1 MMDKKKFLAYEKSL
15 KGSKRFSF
23 WSPPKYTIKF
33 KSNLSTKHFIAL
45 ANKIFPDFDWEIF
58 YKDEESIE
66 FKRRSPMDTEE
77 WTEKITVKTSSNG
90 MIEVLSQSLTDASYD
105 SGENH
110 KRVQFFQYV
119 MEECTKDY
127 TNEEL
132 DSLVEEVKK
141 EDNMADYVIPE
152 KLPKPPLFKNSTIS
166 YSIITALLGSSL
178 FAVIFGLM
186 THFFYI
192 LILWESLIG
201 IALGFIIG
209 QSVKWGNYTNF
220 TNLHY
225 LIIGAVVSIL
235 FGSQYFQYQL
245 FIVENSMVSIGF
257 IDFVIARLEAGF
269 HFSDFNA
276 GWIGWLIVW
285 VLQFCM
291 IYFIS
296 LNRLVSST
304 IEYQITRIHEKVI
317 EFAMYHFTQ
326 DKSEEEVKV
335 ELAKMGWRD
344 KQAQEYIMEALIAV
358 YEANQLQRNA

>member
-1 MMDKKKFLAYEKSL
+1 MMDKEKFLTYEKSL
-15 KGSKRFSF
+15 KGSRRISF

-33 KSNLSTKHFIAL
+33 KSNLSPKHFIAL
-45 ANKIFPDFDWEIF
+45 ADKIFPDFDWDIV
-58 YKDEESIE
+58 YKDEKSIE
-66 FKRRSPMDTEE
+66 FKTRVSDE
-77 WTEKITVKTSSNG
+77 WTEKITVSVVENQ
-90 MIEVLSQSLTDASYD
+90 IVEVISQSLTESLMND
-105 SGENH
+105 SGDNH

-119 MEECTKDY
+119 MEECAKDY

-132 DSLVEEVKK
+132 DSLLEEVEK

-152 KLPKPPLFKNSTIS
+152 KLSKPPLFKNSTIS
-166 YSIITALLGSSL
+166 YSVLVTILGSSL
-178 FAVIFGLM
+178 LAVIFGLM

-192 LILWESLIG
+192 IILWESLIG

-220 TNLHY
+220 TNLQY

-257 IDFVIARLEAGF
+257 IDFVIARLEEGF
-269 HFSDFNA
+269 HFSDFNT

-296 LNRLVSST
+296 LNRLASMT

-344 KQAQEYIMEALIAV
+344 KQAQEYVMEALMAV